1 MALFS
6 TLIKA
11 PFIYT
16 RFVHFRAAV
25 NTTVW
30 CRHGHGQPEESDED
44 FDTRWLAYFNQPEL
58 DAWDLKKGV
67 NDLYGHDLVPE
78 PKIIVAMLQAAWRLN
93 DIALA
98 IRILEAI
105 KSKAAGDKE
114 IYNYILTEI
123 KPTLDELGIRTPEEL
138 GLA

>member
-1 MALFS
+1 VHTLAL
-6 TLIKA
+6 
-11 PFIYT
+11 
-16 RFVHFRAAV
+16 

-30 CRHGHGQPEESDED
+30 RNYGSSKVEESDEA
-44 FDTRWLAYFNQPEL
+44 FDARWLAYFNQP
-58 DAWDLKKGV
+58 DIDTWDLKRGL
-67 NDLYGHDLVPE
+67 NELYGQDLVPE
-78 PKIIVAMLQAAWRLN
+78 PKIIIAMLQAARRLN

-105 KSKAAGDKE
+105 KSKAAGNRE
-114 IYNYILTEI
+114 IYNYVMAEI